1 MKTTYNWLKEYTNV
15 PDAPDALAY
24 RLTMLGLEVEE
35 VISLERSF
43 QGVVVGKVVEKSAHP
58 NADKL
63 SVCRVDVGAEEFTVV
78 CGAPNVAVDQ
88 KVPFAKIGAKLP
100 NGVQLKR
107 VRIRGVESAG
117 MICSESELGISSR
130 SEGIMVLENGVQVG
144 ADFLDVVGEG
154 DYLIDID
161 VTPNRPDCFGVL
173 GIAREIATATE
184 TPFEKPAVHV
194 AESATPVSQHIKVTI
209 HDSDKCPRYTARY
222 IEKIKVKPSPS
233 WLAERLESIGIRSI
247 NNIVDVTNFVMMETG
262 QPLHA
267 FDCDLLAGGEIN
279 VRRATDGEEFTTLD
293 DKTHKLHSECLLIC
307 DGEKPVAIGG
317 VMGGRNSEVG
327 ADTVN
332 ILLESAYFDPA
343 NIRRTSKFLGLSTE
357 SSKRF
362 ERGVDPNGAVY
373 ALDRA
378 AQLLAEL
385 GEGEVAKGI
394 VDKYPKQISPI
405 KISLR
410 PERLRLLLGVAI
422 PVRRIKSILTGLGFG
437 VSGEKVLEVEVPTF
451 RPDVILEADLVEEV
465 GRVFGYDNIP
475 SDFTAFIDQSEPA
488 NASEVITSHLKSTLV
503 ALGLS
508 EVVTYDLI
516 GKNDACIF
524 LQEGEPVTLLKPLS
538 EELST
543 LRTSLIPSL
552 LHAACWNINHSNKN
566 IKFFEV
572 GSAFVADKKTVRENE
587 HIAAVFTGAAG
598 RISWKNKTAAVDVYE
613 VKGCVEQLLT
623 RNKVANWRFEP
634 AGETSTVEQRLRVLA
649 GKDVLGYLGKLTK
662 AVLNHFS
669 LEQPVFFFDLNL
681 AKVHSALASKVTFS
695 PIPKYPTVNR
705 DIALVLDESI
715 EAGEIIET
723 VRKSGGKLLQNI
735 EVFDVFTGKQVG
747 SGLKS
752 IALNLSFYSL
762 ERTLQEQEVE
772 KAMQAVLHSLAKQ
785 FSARLRD

>member
-1 MKTTYNWLKEYTNV
+1 MKTTYNWLKEYTDV
-15 PDAPDALAY
+15 PDAPDALAH
-24 RLTMLGLEVEE
+24 RLTMLGLEVDE
-35 VISLERSF
+35 VVSLERSF
-43 QGVVVGKVVEKSAHP
+43 QGVVVGKVVEKNAHP

-63 SVCRVDVGAEEFTVV
+63 SVCRVDVGGEELSVV
-78 CGAPNVAVDQ
+78 CGAANVAVGQ
-88 KVPFAKIGAKLP
+88 KVPLAKVGAKLP

-107 VRIRGVESAG
+107 VKIRGVESEG
-117 MICSESELGISSR
+117 MICSEIELGISSR
-130 SEGIMVLENGVQVG
+130 SEGIMVLDNGAKIG
-144 ADFLDVVGEG
+144 ADFLDVVGER

-194 AESATPVSQHIKVTI
+194 VESTTPVSQHVKVTI
-209 HDSDKCPRYTARY
+209 HDSQKCPRYTARY
-222 IEKIKVKPSPS
+222 IENIRVKPSPS
-233 WLAERLESIGIRSI
+233 WLAERLERVGIRSI

-267 FDCDLLAGGEIN
+267 FDYDLLTGGEIN
-279 VRRATDGEEFTTLD
+279 VRCAADGEEFMTLD

-307 DGEKPVAIGG
+307 DGEKPVALGG
-317 VMGGRNSEVG
+317 MMGGRNSEVS

-332 ILLESAYFDPA
+332 ILLESAYFDPV
-343 NIRRTSKFLGLSTE
+343 NIRRTSKFLGISTE

-385 GEGEVAKGI
+385 GEGDVAKGV
-394 VDKYPKQISPI
+394 VDKYPNRISPI
-405 KISLR
+405 KIKLR
-410 PERLRLLLGVAI
+410 PERVRLLLGVAI
-422 PVRRIKSILTGLGFG
+422 PVPRIRTILTGLGFG
-437 VSGEKVLEVEVPTF
+437 VSGEEVLEVEVPTF
-451 RPDVILEADLVEEV
+451 RPDVVLEADLVEEV

-475 SDFTAFIDQSEPA
+475 SDFSAVIDQSVPA
-488 NASEVITSHLKSTLV
+488 NASEALTSRLKSTLV

-516 GKNDACIF
+516 GKDAARSF
-524 LQEGEPVTLLKPLS
+524 LQEGEPVTLIKPLS

-552 LHAACWNINHSNKN
+552 LHTVCWNINHFNKN

-572 GSAFVADKKTVRENE
+572 GNTFVADNKAVREYE
-587 HIAAVFTGAAG
+587 HIAAVFTGAVAM
-598 RISWKNKTAAVDVYE
+598 ISWQNKSAPVDVYD

-623 RNKVANWRFEP
+623 RNKVANCRFKP
-634 AGETSTVEQRLRVLA
+634 AEETSTVEQRLQVFA
-649 GKDVLGYLGKLTK
+649 GEDVLGYLGKLTGS
-662 AVLNHFS
+662 VLNHFS

-681 AKVHSALASKVTFS
+681 AKVHSACTSKVTFT
-695 PIPKYPTVNR
+695 PIPKYPPINR
-705 DIALVLDESI
+705 DLALIIDESI
-715 EAGEIIET
+715 EAGKIIET
-723 VRKSGGKLLQNI
+723 VRKSGGQLLKNI
-735 EVFDVFTGKQVG
+735 EVFDVFTGEQIG
-747 SGLKS
+747 TGLKS

-772 KAMQAVLHSLAKQ
+772 KAMQAVLQSLAKQ